1 MIKNYITVSTNDHGI
16 TSDKKKNMLLL
27 LKEMCTNMILSAGAR
42 YDINIMSDSNRS
54 TDTCSVLIHD
64 NIIDIDKYLEL
75 NTELDIILNIVKD
88 TLNNLF
94 ALGCTISIS
103 QFKYDDELEE
113 GVFYFSTL
121 HPDGNDISTGGY
133 SVKHN
138 NNINRKQFFLQCILN
153 IPNLAKSIHDEFSKF
168 MCNLKESEINNK
180 SGLNE
185 DQIKDMSDKMDE
197 LLNKLAK
204 IDGKLDNIENI
215 LK

>member
-1 MIKNYITVSTNDHGI
+1 MIKNYITVSTTDHRI
-16 TSDKKKNMLLL
+16 TSDKKKDMLL
-27 LKEMCTNMILSAGAR
+27 LKEMCVNMILNAGVR
-42 YDINIMSDSNRS
+42 YDIGVMLDLNRS

-64 NIIDIDKYLEL
+64 KIIDIDKYLEL
-75 NTELDIILNIVKD
+75 NTELNIILNIVKY
-88 TLNNLF
+88 TLNNLS

-103 QFKYDDELEE
+103 QFQYDDELEE

-133 SVKHN
+133 SVKSN

-168 MCNLKESEINNK
+168 MYDLKESEINNK
-180 SGLNE
+180 SSLNE
-185 DQIKDMSDKMDE
+185 DQIKDISDKMDE
-197 LLNKLAK
+197 LLNKLTK
-204 IDGKLDNIENI
+204 IDDKLDNIENM

>member
-1 MIKNYITVSTNDHGI
+1 MIKNYITVSTTDHRI
-16 TSDKKKNMLLL
+16 TSDKKKDMLL
-27 LKEMCTNMILSAGAR
+27 LKEICVNMILNAGVR
-42 YDINIMSDSNRS
+42 YDIGVMLDLNRS

-64 NIIDIDKYLEL
+64 KIIDIDKYLEL
-75 NTELDIILNIVKD
+75 NTELNIILNIVKD
-88 TLNNLF
+88 TLNNLS

-103 QFKYDDELEE
+103 QFQYDDELEE

-133 SVKHN
+133 SVKSN

-168 MCNLKESEINNK
+168 MYDLKETEINNK
-180 SGLNE
+180 SSLNE
-185 DQIKDMSDKMDE
+185 DQIKDISDKMDE

-204 IDGKLDNIENI
+204 IDNKLDSIENI